1 MTIME
6 QLANALKDA
15 MRANDDVRRRTV
27 RMALSNIKMKEI
39 DRGKPLDDTATM
51 IILQEEIKA
60 RNESIRDARKAN
72 RADLENAALAEI
84 SVLES
89 FLPAQL
95 TDAELRDAVK
105 SVIAEINAT
114 SPSDMGRIIK
124 IVMERFPFRIT
135 GDRISQ
141 VVRPLLQK

>member
-1 MTIME
+1 ME

-89 FLPAQL
+89 FLPTQL
-95 TDAELRDAVK
+95 TDAELQDAVK